1 MLPQELIRK
10 KRDGGRLSDA
20 EIEFLVKGI
29 ADGKGLA
36 DAQIGALAMA
46 LFLNGMDA
54 AERIALTR
62 AMTHSGNVL
71 SWKGENLPGP
81 IVDKHS
87 TGGVGDKVSLMLAPM
102 VAACGAFVP
111 MISGR
116 GLGHTGGTLD
126 KFESIPGYSAKP
138 DLALFRRVVRDAG
151 CAVIGQTADLAPAD
165 RRLYAIRDVTATV
178 ESIGLITASI
188 LSKKLAAGLDALVM
202 DVKFGSGAFMAKFD
216 DAKALAQSI
225 VEVANGAG
233 LRTRALLTDMD
244 RPLGRTAGNALEMRE
259 AVAYLTGE
267 RDARLHDVTKALAV
281 EMLDLSGVAPRA
293 QAAAKIEA
301 ALSSGQAAERF
312 ARMVAGLGGPKDFL
326 ERIDSYLP
334 IAPIIRP
341 VFAPSRGIVAKI
353 DTREIGIAVLEL
365 GGGRVDPAQ
374 AIDHA
379 VGFTEIASTG
389 AEIGPNRPIAILHAR
404 DEASAEKAARTLIA
418 AYNLGDAPTTPPV
431 VRETLGM

>member
-1 MLPQELIRK
+1 MLPQEVIRK
-10 KRDGGRLSDA
+10 KRDGLRLSDA

-36 DAQIGALAMA
+36 DAQVGALAMA
-46 LFLNGMDA
+46 LFLNGMDN
-54 AERIALTR
+54 AERVALTR
-62 AMTHSGNVL
+62 AMTHSGEVL

-165 RRLYAIRDVTATV
+165 KRLYAIRDVTGTV

-225 VEVANGAG
+225 VDVANGAG

-259 AVAYLTGE
+259 AVAYLKGD
-267 RDARLHDVTKALAV
+267 RDARLHGVTKALAV

-293 QAAAKIEA
+293 QAEAKIEA

-326 ERIDSYLP
+326 ERIDAYLP
-334 IAPIIRP
+334 KAPIVRP
-341 VFAPSRGIVAKI
+341 VYAPSRGVVAKI
-353 DTREIGIAVLEL
+353 DTRAIGIAVLEL

-374 AIDHA
+374 AIDHT
-379 VGFTEIASTG
+379 VGFTDIASTG
-389 AEIGPNRPIAILHAR
+389 AEIGLDRPIAMLHAR

-418 AYNLGDAPTTPPV
+418 AYTPGDAPAPSPV
-431 VRETLGM
+431 VRETLGV

>member
-1 MLPQELIRK
+1 MLPQEVIRK
-10 KRDGGRLSDA
+10 KRDGLRLSDA
-20 EIEFLVKGI
+20 EIDFLVKGI

-36 DAQIGALAMA
+36 DAQVGALAMA
-46 LFLNGMDA
+46 LFLNGMDN
-54 AERIALTR
+54 AERVALTR
-62 AMTHSGNVL
+62 AMTHSGEVL

-165 RRLYAIRDVTATV
+165 KRLYAIRDVTGTV

-225 VEVANGAG
+225 VDVANGAG

-259 AVAYLTGE
+259 AVAYLKGE
-267 RDARLHDVTKALAV
+267 RDARLHGVTKALAV

-293 QAAAKIEA
+293 QAEAKIEA
-301 ALSSGQAAERF
+301 ALASGHAAERF

-326 ERIDSYLP
+326 ERIDAYLP
-334 IAPIIRP
+334 KAPIVRP
-341 VFAPSRGIVAKI
+341 VYAPSRGVVAKI
-353 DTREIGIAVLEL
+353 DTRAIGIAVLEL

-374 AIDHA
+374 TIDHA
-379 VGFTEIASTG
+379 VGFTDIASMG
-389 AEIGPNRPIAILHAR
+389 AEIGPDRPIAMLHAR

-418 AYNLGDAPTTPPV
+418 AYTPGDAPAPSPV
-431 VRETLGM
+431 VREILGV